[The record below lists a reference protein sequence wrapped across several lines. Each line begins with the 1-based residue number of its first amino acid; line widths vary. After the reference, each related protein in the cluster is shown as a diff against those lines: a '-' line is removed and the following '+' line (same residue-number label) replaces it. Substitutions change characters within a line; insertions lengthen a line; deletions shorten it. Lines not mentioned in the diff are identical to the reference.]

1 MLTTTAIK
9 LRSLIRR
16 RVETAVEA
24 SWAGSKD
31 PEDAEIA
38 REEEQEA
45 IDRLHEFITQLE
57 KEDK

>member
-9 LRSLIRR
+9 LRSLIRK

-31 PEDAEIA
+31 PEDAEMA
-38 REEEQEA
+38 REEEA
-45 IDRLHEFITQLE
+45 IARDRLHDFIKQLE